1 MIRNLVV
8 KLCILYHFSLLFISN
23 AHGQDVTILNN
34 FNGFEADGNV
44 TLNWVIKSGSTCNG
58 ITIFRSIDGVN
69 FEIIGDIQGVCGNL
83 SQPEPYSFV
92 DVSPIKN
99 AINCYKLELGNYGFS
114 ETVKIEIIDIGSSGY
129 QIRPHPIKSSGKI
142 FFTNK
147 QMSTHQITIYNA
159 AGKIVFVSTT
169 EQDFFVVNSAD
180 FSSGLYLFDISNL
193 SGNARITGRVVFQ

>member
-1 MIRNLVV
+1 M
-8 KLCILYHFSLLFISN
+8 FFSN
-23 AHGQDVTILNN
+23 ANGQDVTILNN
-34 FNGFEADGNV
+34 FNGFEAEGNV

-58 ITIFRSIDGVN
+58 ITIFRSVDGVN

-129 QIRPHPIKSSGKI
+129 QVRPHPISSTGKI
-142 FFTNK
+142 YFSNK
-147 QMSTHQITIYNA
+147 QMNQHQITFYNT
-159 AGKIVFVSTT
+159 AGMMVYVSTT
-169 EQDFFVVNSAD
+169 EEDFFDLNREE
-180 FSSGLYLFDISNL
+180 FSSGLYFFDISDL
-193 SGNARITGRVVFQ
+193 SGNTRISGKVVFL

>member
-8 KLCILYHFSLLFISN
+8 KLCILYHFSLVLVSN
-23 AHGQDVTILNN
+23 AFGQDVTILNN

-58 ITIFRSIDGVN
+58 ITIFRSTDGIN

-92 DVSPIKN
+92 DVNPVKN

-114 ETVKIEIIDIGSSGY
+114 ESVKIEIIDLAANGY
-129 QIRPHPIKSSGKI
+129 QIRPHP
-142 FFTNK
+142 
-147 QMSTHQITIYNA
+147 
-159 AGKIVFVSTT
+159 VTT
-169 EQDFFVVNSAD
+169 ESNIYFQNKLFENFQMELFDLNGKQVHFTTTSTDFFVVNAAGLT
-180 FSSGLYLFDISNL
+180 SGMYFFRISDMD
-193 SGNARITGRVVFQ
+193 ARIRTAGKIVIR